1 MIWYPTA
8 RFQPRATSFNNLEI
22 WARDTLIRYWSLLII
37 TKSQQY
43 LQLSESNI
51 TTLRISTDQLAIYIF
66 FCKEKNGKK
75 KRKKKREIKKNKKEP
90 FESLLRH
97 SLRCWSCILA
107 KVWQPRCKVSWLRL
121 SVLCYRPGRSIG
133 SQQDFLRSG
142 LQVSCR
148 LASRRS
154 VSRRSPSSR
163 LPHHHYARDIA
174 TRPRIQSKCPG
185 SRKLPVSRKE
195 RTCSNRFPLKNRTQT
210 WSVEE
215 WIYSDCKKYTQL
227 Y

>member
-1 MIWYPTA
+1 M
-8 RFQPRATSFNNLEI
+8 
-22 WARDTLIRYWSLLII
+22 RYWSLLIA
-37 TKSQQY
+37 TKFPAVFTIIRIQWYDTQNQY
-43 LQLSESNI
+43 WSVSSVHIL
-51 TTLRISTDQLAIYIF
+51 LRGKER
-66 FCKEKNGKK
+66 KEKKK
-75 KRKKKREIKKNKKEP
+75 KEGGKLKKNKKEP
-90 FESLLRH
+90 FEPLLRP

-107 KVWQPRCKVSWLRL
+107 KVWRPRCKVSCLRL
-121 SVLCYRPGRSIG
+121 SVLCYRPDRSIG
-133 SQQDFLRSG
+133 SQQDFLRSE

-174 TRPRIQSKCPG
+174 TRPRIQSKCQG

-195 RTCSNRFPLKNRTQT
+195 RTCSNRFPLKNREQT

-215 WIYSDCKKYTQL
+215 RIYSDCKKYTQL
-227 Y
+227 YLL